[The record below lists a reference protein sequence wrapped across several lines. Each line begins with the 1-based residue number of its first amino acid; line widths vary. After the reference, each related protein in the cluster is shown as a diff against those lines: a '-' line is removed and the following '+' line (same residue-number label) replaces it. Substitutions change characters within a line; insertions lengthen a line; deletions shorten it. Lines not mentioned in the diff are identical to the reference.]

1 MDLLMAIAVTVFT
14 ANVIAVILSIRIR
27 DVKEQ
32 RERNSIQYRKQLF
45 CYPNII
51 DLTEKEWRELDA

>member
-1 MDLLMAIAVTVFT
+1 MDLLMAIAITAFT

-32 RERNSIQYRKQLF
+32 REQNSIQYRKRLF
-45 CYPNII
+45 VSPRII

>member
-1 MDLLMAIAVTVFT
+1 MDLLMAIAITAFA

-32 RERNSIQYRKQLF
+32 REQNSIQYRKQLF
-45 CYPNII
+45 CHPNII